1 MDSSSK
7 KTADNDRQGLEMDRD
22 ERIIELEKEISD
34 LQKENQELI
43 QKLLIENVT
52 SEVIKKV
59 NSHLNE
65 IISIAQKIGT
75 TLLVITGLVG
85 VGGILG
91 LYSAMEGKAKETVES
106 YLKGN
111 NNEAMKTMI
120 DKNIVP
126 KVVDSI
132 INDPK
137 IAKEI
142 TQKVAE
148 YLPTQPGFISN
159 IAPEIAKNDIFVK
172 KLVPQL
178 VQPLRNSQE
187 FQAGIQTS
195 IIMGPSTSP
204 ETKYYVVT
212 GSSFTKRDVESDK
225 DEIAREKV
233 QLSSKICISNSQPP
247 AYLMVV
253 APQENQDF
261 QLDLNTA
268 KKTLELA
275 NTVPLFK
282 QNGAYFIAIKDDLF
296 FECR

>member
-52 SEVIKKV
+52 SEGIKKI

-75 TLLVITGLVG
+75 TLLVITGLAG
-85 VGGILG
+85 LGGFWGI
-91 LYSAMEGKAKETVES
+91 YSAIEGKAKETVES

-111 NNEAMKTMI
+111 DNQAMKKMI
-120 DKNIVP
+120 DEKIVP
-126 KVVDSI
+126 EVVDSI
-132 INDPK
+132 NKDPK
-137 IAKEI
+137 KVVEI
-142 TQKVAE
+142 TQKIAE
-148 YLPTQPGFISN
+148 ILPSKEEFTNNLIAEPKFIN
-159 IAPEIAKNDIFVK
+159 N
-172 KLVPQL
+172 LL
-178 VQPLRNSQE
+178 GSQQ
-187 FQAGIQTS
+187 FQAVIQTL
-195 IIMGPSTSP
+195 IMSTNTSLSP

-212 GSSFTKRDVESDK
+212 GSSFTRDDVEEDQ
-225 DEIAREKV
+225 EIARNVK
-233 QLSSKICISNSQPP
+233 LSSKICSSKNPQQP

-275 NTVPLFK
+275 NTVSLFK

-296 FECR
+296 FQCL

>member
-22 ERIIELEKEISD
+22 ERILELEKEISD

-52 SEVIKKV
+52 SEGIKKI
-59 NSHLNE
+59 NSYLNE

-75 TLLVITGLVG
+75 TLLVITGLAG
-85 VGGILG
+85 LGGFWGI
-91 LYSAMEGKAKETVES
+91 YSAMEGKAKETVES

-178 VQPLRNSQE
+178 RNSQE

-195 IIMGPSTSP
+195 IIMGPGTSP

-212 GSSFTKRDVESDK
+212 GSSFTRDKVESDK
-225 DEIAREKV
+225 EIARNVK
-233 QLSSKICISNSQPP
+233 LSSKICISNSQPP

-253 APQENQDF
+253 APQDNQDF

-268 KKTLELA
+268 KKTLERA
-275 NTVPLFK
+275 NTDTLFK

-296 FECR
+296 FKCP

>member
-22 ERIIELEKEISD
+22 ERILELEKEISD

-52 SEVIKKV
+52 SEGIKKI

-75 TLLVITGLVG
+75 TLLVITGLAG
-85 VGGILG
+85 LGGFWGI
-91 LYSAMEGKAKETVES
+91 YSAASDAAKKTAEETVES
-106 YLKGN
+106 YLKEN
-111 NNEAMKTMI
+111 DNQAMKKMI
-120 DKNIVP
+120 DEDIVP

-132 INDPK
+132 NKDPK
-137 IAKEI
+137 KVGEI
-142 TQKVAE
+142 TQKIAE
-148 YLPTQPGFISN
+148 ILPSKEEFTNNLIAQPKFIN
-159 IAPEIAKNDIFVK
+159 N
-172 KLVPQL
+172 LL
-178 VQPLRNSQE
+178 GSQQ
-187 FQAGIQTS
+187 FQAVIQTL
-195 IIMGPSTSP
+195 IMSTNTSLSP

-212 GSSFTKRDVESDK
+212 GSSFTKNIVESDK
-225 DEIAREKV
+225 EIARNVK
-233 QLSSKICISNSQPP
+233 LSSKICTSKNSQKNSQPP

-253 APQENQDF
+253 APPENPDF

-296 FECR
+296 FKCP

>member
-111 NNEAMKTMI
+111 DNQAMKKMI
-120 DKNIVP
+120 DEKIVP
-126 KVVDSI
+126 EVVDSI
-132 INDPK
+132 NKDPK
-137 IAKEI
+137 KVVEI
-142 TQKVAE
+142 TQKIAE
-148 YLPTQPGFISN
+148 ILPSKEEFTNNLIAEPRFIN
-159 IAPEIAKNDIFVK
+159 N
-172 KLVPQL
+172 LL
-178 VQPLRNSQE
+178 GSQQ
-187 FQAGIQTS
+187 FQAVIQTL
-195 IIMGPSTSP
+195 IMSTNTSLSP

-212 GSSFTKRDVESDK
+212 GSSFTRDDVERDQ
-225 DEIAREKV
+225 EIARNVK
-233 QLSSKICISNSQPP
+233 LSSKICSSKNPQQP

-253 APQENQDF
+253 APPENQDF

-296 FECR
+296 FECRSEFW

>member
-52 SEVIKKV
+52 SEVIKKI

-75 TLLVITGLVG
+75 TLLVITGLAG
-85 VGGILG
+85 LGGFWGI
-91 LYSAMEGKAKETVES
+91 YSAMEGKAKETVES

-111 NNEAMKTMI
+111 DNQAMKKMI

-142 TQKVAE
+142 TQKIAE
-148 YLPTQPGFISN
+148 ILPSKQEFTNNLITQPKFINNLLGSQQFQAVIQTLIMSTN
-159 IAPEIAKNDIFVK
+159 TSLSPEI
-172 KLVPQL
+172 
-178 VQPLRNSQE
+178 
-187 FQAGIQTS
+187 
-195 IIMGPSTSP
+195 
-204 ETKYYVVT
+204 KYYVVT
-212 GSSFTKRDVESDK
+212 GSSFTKNIVESDK
-225 DEIAREKV
+225 ETARNVK
-233 QLSSKICISNSQPP
+233 LSSKICISNSHPP

-253 APQENQDF
+253 AP
-261 QLDLNTA
+261 
-268 KKTLELA
+268 
-275 NTVPLFK
+275 
-282 QNGAYFIAIKDDLF
+282 
-296 FECR
+296 

>member
-7 KTADNDRQGLEMDRD
+7 KMADNDRQGLEMDRD

-91 LYSAMEGKAKETVES
+91 LYSAIEGKAKETVES

-111 NNEAMKTMI
+111 DNQAMKKMI
-120 DKNIVP
+120 DEKIVP
-126 KVVDSI
+126 EVVDSI
-132 INDPK
+132 NKDPK
-137 IAKEI
+137 KFVEI
-142 TQKVAE
+142 TQKIAE
-148 YLPTQPGFISN
+148 ILPS
-159 IAPEIAKNDIFVK
+159 K
-172 KLVPQL
+172 
-178 VQPLRNSQE
+178 QE
-187 FQAGIQTS
+187 FTNNLIEQPKFINNLLGSQQFQAVIQTL
-195 IIMGPSTSP
+195 IMSTNTSLSP

-212 GSSFTKRDVESDK
+212 GSSFTKNIVESDK
-225 DEIAREKV
+225 EIARNVK
-233 QLSSKICISNSQPP
+233 LSSKICTSKNSQPP

-296 FECR
+296 FKCP

>member
-7 KTADNDRQGLEMDRD
+7 KMADNDRQGLEMDRD

-91 LYSAMEGKAKETVES
+91 LYSAIEGKAKETVES

-111 NNEAMKTMI
+111 DNQAMKKMI
-120 DKNIVP
+120 DEKIVP
-126 KVVDSI
+126 EVVDSI
-132 INDPK
+132 NKDPK
-137 IAKEI
+137 KFVEI
-142 TQKVAE
+142 TQKIAE
-148 YLPTQPGFISN
+148 ILPS
-159 IAPEIAKNDIFVK
+159 K
-172 KLVPQL
+172 
-178 VQPLRNSQE
+178 QE
-187 FQAGIQTS
+187 FTNNLIEQPKFINNLLGSQQFQAVIQTL
-195 IIMGPSTSP
+195 IMSTNTSLSP

-212 GSSFTKRDVESDK
+212 GSSFTKNIVESDK
-225 DEIAREKV
+225 EIARNVK
-233 QLSSKICISNSQPP
+233 LSSKICTSNSKPP

-253 APQENQDF
+253 AP
-261 QLDLNTA
+261 
-268 KKTLELA
+268 
-275 NTVPLFK
+275 
-282 QNGAYFIAIKDDLF
+282 
-296 FECR
+296 

>member
-7 KTADNDRQGLEMDRD
+7 KMADNDRQGLEMDRD

-91 LYSAMEGKAKETVES
+91 LYSAIEGKAKETVES

-111 NNEAMKTMI
+111 DNQAMKKMI
-120 DKNIVP
+120 DEKIVP
-126 KVVDSI
+126 EVVDSI
-132 INDPK
+132 NKDPK
-137 IAKEI
+137 KVGEI
-142 TQKVAE
+142 TQKIAE
-148 YLPTQPGFISN
+148 IITS
-159 IAPEIAKNDIFVK
+159 K
-172 KLVPQL
+172 
-178 VQPLRNSQE
+178 QE
-187 FQAGIQTS
+187 FTNNLIEQPKFINNLLGSQQFQAVIQTL
-195 IIMGPSTSP
+195 IMSTNTSLSP

-212 GSSFTKRDVESDK
+212 GSSFTKNIVESDK
-225 DEIAREKV
+225 EIARNVK
-233 QLSSKICISNSQPP
+233 LSSKICTSNSKPP

-296 FECR
+296 FQCL

>member
-1 MDSSSK
+1 MDSSSQ

-195 IIMGPSTSP
+195 IIMGPGTSP

-212 GSSFTKRDVESDK
+212 GSSFTRDEVEPDK
-225 DEIAREKV
+225 KTATNVK
-233 QLSSKICISNSQPP
+233 LSSKICISNSQPP

-253 APQENQDF
+253 APPENQDF

-296 FECR
+296 FKCP